1 MQLSNYSHLDTEQPS
16 SKKLQAPFRK
26 AIKINSVS
34 QPQSI
39 WGKHS
44 RTQFLQIFFLFSS
57 QRAASLRASKNRGAE
72 QGRALGQRW
81 DSRCCFHLSPSP
93 VWKAEPCQRAMPQ
106 ALPLTQNPAR
116 LQERDARL
124 PKDKTFPW
132 GPSAWPEGGGTD
144 AQRARLWHEQTAGSW
159 GAGRK
164 TISWNLEWLH
174 YGFGGI
180 FFFLWGLTQTAL
192 FQNKSWDTGAKKDT
206 EQGMYIK
213 TSPTYYQQD
222 RNWSGSV
229 ITAGCSSV
237 TDSTLQKAA
246 IRAQYALSSAETL
259 CITEMPIYKLL
270 RTSFISK

>member
-72 QGRALGQRW
+72 QGRALGQWW
-81 DSRCCFHLSPSP
+81 DSRYCFHLSPSP

-164 TISWNLEWLH
+164 TISWNLEWLL

-180 FFFLWGLTQTAL
+180 FFF
-192 FQNKSWDTGAKKDT
+192 FED
-206 EQGMYIK
+206 
-213 TSPTYYQQD
+213 
-222 RNWSGSV
+222 
-229 ITAGCSSV
+229 
-237 TDSTLQKAA
+237 
-246 IRAQYALSSAETL
+246 
-259 CITEMPIYKLL
+259 
-270 RTSFISK
+270 